1 MVKLV
6 IFDLDGV
13 IVDSEVKNKERL
25 YSFLVQ
31 YNPNITFA
39 DVCKTA
45 GFGNKETRRYVGEVT
60 GMDADEAYGLYGQF
74 KKTWNGIK
82 SYGDIVN
89 QDAVELLRW
98 LKDNNYLIALA
109 SSSTRKKLNV
119 KLSESDTLQ
128 YFDYLVSAEE
138 VERGKPDPQMF
149 LKAAEHF
156 NVNACDC
163 VVIEDSPVGIEAGKR
178 AGMTV
183 IARDNRILPVDTSN
197 ADCRTYDL
205 KEAIPFIQNK

>member
-31 YNPNITFA
+31 YNHDITFA

-45 GFGNKETRRYVGEVT
+45 GFGNTETRKYVGEVT
-60 GMDADEAYGLYGQF
+60 GMDADEAYGLYSAF
-74 KKTWNGIK
+74 KKTWQGIK

-89 QDAVELLRW
+89 EDAVELLKW
-98 LKDNNYLIALA
+98 LKVNNYLIALA

-119 KLSESDTLQ
+119 KLSESETLQ

-156 NVNACDC
+156 NVSPENC

-183 IARDNRILPVDTSN
+183 VARDNRILPVDTSK
-197 ADCRTYDL
+197 ADYRVFDL
-205 KEAIPFIQNK
+205 TEAIPFIKSK